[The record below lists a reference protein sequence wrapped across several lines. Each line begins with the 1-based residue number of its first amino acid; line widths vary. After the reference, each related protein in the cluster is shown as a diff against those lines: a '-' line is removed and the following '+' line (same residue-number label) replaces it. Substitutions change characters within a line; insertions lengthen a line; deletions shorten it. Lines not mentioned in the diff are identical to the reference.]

1 MKLSHLF
8 VLSTALVVTG
18 AIAQQA
24 AAPTTAAPAE
34 TAATG
39 TPPAADAAAPA
50 PAPVVVVDTG
60 PAKAGDPKAG
70 QAKAGACAACHGLD
84 GNASL
89 PIYPKLAGQH
99 EHYIWRQLHLYQ
111 NGGRDNAIMLGMA
124 ATLTQQD
131 MRDIGAYFST
141 QKVTAGVADDT
152 VISTGPLSGQKFYT
166 VGQNIY
172 RGGKPSAGV
181 PACMACHGPAGAGI
195 PGPSYPALGGQHA
208 EYTAAKL
215 TAFRDGTVW
224 GKDKEANVIM
234 SQAAKGL
241 SDEDIQSLA
250 SFLQGL
256 HKADRS
262 KK

>member
-1 MKLSHLF
+1 MKLSHF
-8 VLSTALVVTG
+8 VILSAALVVTG

-24 AAPTTAAPAE
+24 AAPVAVAPAE
-34 TAATG
+34 KAAVETA
-39 TPPAADAAAPA
+39 PAVEAAPA
-50 PAPVVVVDTG
+50 PVALAVDNG

-89 PIYPKLAGQH
+89 AMYPKLAGQH
-99 EHYIWRQLHLYQ
+99 ETYVWRQLQLFK

-141 QKVTAGVADDT
+141 QKITAGVADDGI
-152 VISTGPLSGQKFYT
+152 VKAGPFAGQKFFAA
-166 VGQNIY
+166 GEKIY
-172 RGGKPSAGV
+172 RGGKPGAAV
-181 PACMACHGPAGAGI
+181 PSCMACHGPAGAGV

-215 TAFRDGTVW
+215 TAFRDGAVW
-224 GKDKEANVIM
+224 GKDKDANVIM

-241 SDEDIQSLA
+241 SDEEILSLA
-250 SFLQGL
+250 SYLQGL
-256 HKADRS
+256 HRAERPAE
-262 KK
+262 

>member
-8 VLSTALVVTG
+8 VLSAALAVTG

-24 AAPTTAAPAE
+24 GAPA
-34 TAATG
+34 AAVSATESA
-39 TPPAADAAAPA
+39 TDAVPVTEAAPA
-50 PAPVVVVDTG
+50 PIAVVVDSG

-84 GNASL
+84 GNTTVAL
-89 PIYPKLAGQH
+89 YPKLAGQH
-99 EHYIWRQLHLYQ
+99 ETYIARQLHLFQ
-111 NGGRDNAIMLGMA
+111 NGGRDNAIMLGMSA
-124 ATLTQQD
+124 ALTQQD
-131 MRDIGAYFST
+131 MRDIGAYLST
-141 QKVTAGVADDT
+141 QKITAGVADDGI
-152 VISTGPLSGQKFYT
+152 VSAGPFAGQKFYAA
-166 VGQNIY
+166 GEKIY
-172 RGGKPSAGV
+172 RGGKPGAAV
-181 PACMACHGPAGAGI
+181 PSCMACHGPAGAGV
-195 PGPSYPALGGQHA
+195 PGPSYPAIGGQHA

-241 SDEDIQSLA
+241 SDEEILSLA

-256 HKADRS
+256 HKTEQAAE
-262 KK
+262 

>member
-1 MKLSHLF
+1 MKLSHF
-8 VLSTALVVTG
+8 VLLSTALAVTG

-24 AAPTTAAPAE
+24 AAPAPEKTAAE
-34 TAATG
+34 TAPVAETV
-39 TPPAADAAAPA
+39 PA
-50 PAPVVVVDTG
+50 PAPVAVADGG

-99 EHYIWRQLHLYQ
+99 EHYVWRQLQLFK

-141 QKVTAGVADDT
+141 QKINAGVADDSI
-152 VISTGPLSGQKFYT
+152 VSAGPFAGQKFFAA
-166 VGQNIY
+166 GEKIY
-172 RGGKPSAGV
+172 RGGKPGTGV
-181 PACMACHGPAGAGI
+181 PACMACHGPAGAGV

-224 GKDKEANVIM
+224 GKDKDANVIM

-241 SDEDIQSLA
+241 SDEEILSLA
-250 SFLQGL
+250 SYLQGL
-256 HKADRS
+256 HRAERAAD
-262 KK
+262 